1 VSGGQLDITLERV
14 CFMARAGSQKDN
26 FDDAE
31 RVPRAALSPLQRA
44 PQAYTQALTKLWLAN
59 AGLAIANL
67 CFIATD
73 WRAGPDA
80 HSVSKILFVLGLVT
94 SGLGVAGLLL
104 RRQILIRPMEEADS
118 MWQFIFNDWR
128 TRLGFIS
135 AGFFVAGC
143 VAAVFLA

>member
-1 VSGGQLDITLERV
+1 MGKMGSERSNLDE
-14 CFMARAGSQKDN
+14 
-26 FDDAE
+26 AE
-31 RVPRAALSPLQRA
+31 RVPRAALSSLERA

-80 HSVSKILFVLGLVT
+80 HLVSKILFVLGLIT
-94 SGLGVAGLLL
+94 SGFGAGSLLL
-104 RRQILIRPMEEADS
+104 RKQIMIRPMEEADS
-118 MWQFIFNDWR
+118 MWQFILNDWR
-128 TRLGFIS
+128 TRLGCIS

-143 VAAVFLA
+143 VAATFLS

>member
-1 VSGGQLDITLERV
+1 MDKMGR
-14 CFMARAGSQKDN
+14 QKSN
-26 FDDAE
+26 LDDAE
-31 RVPRAALSPLQRA
+31 RVPRAALSQLERA
-44 PQAYTQALTKLWLAN
+44 PRAYTQALTKLWLAN

-94 SGLGVAGLLL
+94 SGFGVASLLL
-104 RRQILIRPMEEADS
+104 RRQIMIRPMEEADS

-128 TRLGFIS
+128 TRLGCLS